1 MLLYNYSSPGVI
13 ELDLLDQIEI
23 VLWIASILALFIV
36 GTKFFVD
43 VKKGVL
49 NKTFNWVGAFF
60 FWFIAG
66 RICRLI
72 AKFVI
77 GYEYGFFAFDGTLL
91 VLAILYTITTYTG
104 LFCIGF
110 FFERNIL
117 KKTHYIYSGL
127 VIAVTILSIINYE
140 ISVMVILT
148 PLYVIVLLGIPIVFL
163 NLARKMSGN
172 LRTKSIMVAIGV
184 IIFVLGIAFDVP
196 EASSIWIGI
205 PGFQDFAKIGAP
217 IFQII
222 GILLL
227 NYGFPREITK

>member
-1 MLLYNYSSPGVI
+1 MLLYEYISPGVI
-13 ELDLLDQIEI
+13 NLDMLDYIEI
-23 VLWIASILALFIV
+23 ILWFISILVLAII
-36 GTKFFVD
+36 GIKFFLD

-60 FWFIAG
+60 LWFIAG

-77 GYEYGFFAFDGTLL
+77 GYEYGYFAFKDTLL
-91 VLAILYTITTYTG
+91 LLAIVYTITTYTG

-117 KKTHYIYSGL
+117 KKTHYIYSCL
-127 VIAVTILSIINYE
+127 VIAATILSIINYQ
-140 ISVMVILT
+140 IDVMIILT
-148 PLYVIVLLGIPIVFL
+148 PIYVVVLLGIPIVFL

-172 LRTKSIMVAIGV
+172 LRTKAIMVAIGV

-196 EASSIWIGI
+196 EAASIWIGI
-205 PGFQDFAKIGAP
+205 PGFQDFAKIGSP

-227 NYGFPREITK
+227 NYGFPREISK